1 MAGKRFVQTK
11 NILRVCSSFLLLPH
25 VPLAFLLSAAGFEV
39 GALLRQ
45 FEGHHTVQLPFCLT
59 LRKGKNGDL

>member
-11 NILRVCSSFLLLPH
+11 NIFRVCSSYLLLPH
-25 VPLAFLLSAAGFEV
+25 VPSTFLLSAAGFEV

-45 FEGHHTVQLPFCLT
+45 FEGHPWIQLPF
-59 LRKGKNGDL
+59 